1 MRMGSFVASN
11 TSQSSA
17 TPHCAWV
24 ALGLASLL
32 AAGCT
37 IETPTPN
44 LAGQDVSL
52 TIVHTSD
59 THSRYFP
66 YFFAPGAIDKGL
78 GLLPQPGRDTA
89 VVGGIARLSTVAQCI
104 RGRMTGP
111 LCDQISDKTGPP
123 AVRSLH
129 LDSGDIFEGAP
140 VFNVFA
146 GEVET
151 RAMSQLGL
159 TAMVIGNHEF
169 DKGAV
174 NCFAQFQRFAGFA
187 VLAANYDF
195 GDPKDT
201 LNTKFSEIV
210 PPYYVTNLGGIKVGV
225 IGMANISSIQ
235 GIIEGGNSLGVRPI
249 EAKSALAAIAAV
261 LRPQVD
267 LLVVVSHLGLNEDE
281 DVSAADAESR
291 DLNQEIAID
300 GVDVIFGGHL
310 HIVLNPPKQLQRID
324 GLTGLETGSTVLC
337 HSGAFAKY
345 VGRLDLVVHMPT
357 AEEKTAGTHGTVK
370 SYAYTLVPIDD
381 SIPDDPEMLN
391 LLDPYATKMNAYLN
405 LNQSY
410 AVIPC
415 KATDATCPKVAR
427 TNPEGGDSQ
436 LGNLVAESMRVRADV
451 AADISIT
458 NSLGI
463 RTDFESGALTLEQM
477 YNVFPF
483 ENTITTMYLSGF
495 EIQDTLDFIAARS
508 SERGC
513 NAQAQ
518 VAGVF
523 FDMVC
528 ATNDAKCNSR
538 LGGPTA
544 CAKNIYVGDRCRV
557 DANGNIDSSADIDPA
572 TTSCQPLN
580 LDAEYRVAVNDY
592 IANGGSGFSVLK
604 RNTTKF
610 NTGISLRNSLTDYI
624 RGYKDQNNAKH
635 SCSPSDYIN
644 ITGVNCRN
652 SLGELIDC
660 STDCCCHD
668 DESGTAACGKSCAA
682 YQGCEQAGRSPTVFD
697 YSDITCVDNT
707 VQPID
712 GRIRAITV
720 GTP

>member
-1 MRMGSFVASN
+1 MRMGSFVASLAPR
-11 TSQSSA
+11 TGA
-17 TPHCAWV
+17 RRGAWV
-24 ALGLASLL
+24 ALVLAS
-32 AAGCT
+32 AFAGCT

-78 GLLPQPGRDTA
+78 GLQPAAGRDTA
-89 VVGGIARLSTVAQCI
+89 VVGGIARVSTVAQCI

-111 LCDQISDKTGPP
+111 LCDQIADKTGPP
-123 AVRSLH
+123 AVRSMH

-151 RAMSQLGL
+151 RAMTQLGL

-174 NCFAQFQRFAGFA
+174 NAFTQFQRFAGFSI
-187 VLAANYDF
+187 LAANYDF
-195 GDPKDT
+195 GDPSNP
-201 LNTKFSEIV
+201 LLTKFSQIV

-225 IGMANISSIQ
+225 IGMANLSSIQ
-235 GIIEGGNSLGVRPI
+235 GIIEGGNSLGIRPI
-249 EAKSALAAIAAV
+249 EAKSALAATAAA

-267 LLVVVSHLGLNEDE
+267 LLVVVSHLGLDEDE
-281 DVSAADAESR
+281 NVSAADAESR
-291 DLNQEIAID
+291 DQNQEIAID

-324 GLTGLETGSTVLC
+324 GLTGQETGSTVLC

-345 VGRLDLVVHMPT
+345 VGRLDLVVHIPT
-357 AEEKTAGTHGTVK
+357 AEEKAAGTHGTVK
-370 SYAYTLVPIDD
+370 SYAYTLVPVDD
-381 SIPDDPEMLN
+381 SIPDDPEMLD
-391 LLDPYATKMNAYLN
+391 LLDPYATKMNSYLN
-405 LNQSY
+405 LSQTY

-415 KATDATCPKVAR
+415 KATDQTCAKVLR

-436 LGNLVAESMRVRADV
+436 LGNLVAESMRVREDV
-451 AADISIT
+451 SADISVT

-495 EIQDTLDFIAARS
+495 EIQQMLDFIAARS

-513 NAQAQ
+513 NAQSQ
-518 VAGVF
+518 VAGIF

-528 ATNDAKCNSR
+528 ATDDRECNTR
-538 LGGPTA
+538 LGGPGA
-544 CAKNIYVGDRCRV
+544 CSKNIYVGDRCRV
-557 DANGNIDSSADIDPA
+557 DASGNVDPSATIDPA
-572 TTSCQPLN
+572 TTRCKPLN
-580 LDAEYRVAVNDY
+580 LDAEYRLAVNDY

-610 NTGISLRNSLTDYI
+610 NTGISLRNALIDYI
-624 RGYKDQNNAKH
+624 RGYTDSANQKH
-635 SCSPSDYIN
+635 SCSPADYN
-644 ITGVNCRN
+644 NVTGVKCRN
-652 SLGELIDC
+652 SLGEVVDC
-660 STDCCCHD
+660 TTECCCHD
-668 DESGTAACGKSCAA
+668 DASGAAACGKTCAA
-682 YQGCEQAGRSPTVFD
+682 YQGCEQAGRSPVTFD
-697 YSDITCVDNT
+697 YSDITCIDDT
-707 VQPID
+707 VQPTD